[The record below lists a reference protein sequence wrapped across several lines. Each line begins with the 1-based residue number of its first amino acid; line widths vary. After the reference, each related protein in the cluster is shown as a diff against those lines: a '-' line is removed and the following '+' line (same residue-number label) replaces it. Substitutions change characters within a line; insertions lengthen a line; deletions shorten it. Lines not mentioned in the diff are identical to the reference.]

1 MLKERFF
8 DLGPGDVVAGADDHV
23 VGARLVVEVPV
34 PIAHVHVSGDVPAV
48 SNVGPLAVA
57 AKVAA
62 ARRPLDSQP
71 SALSIGH
78 RLSVLVLELRDVA
91 RPRQTRAAAVDLL

>member
-1 MLKERFF
+1 MLKALFS
-8 DLGPGDVVAGADDHV
+8 DLGPGDVVAGADYHV

-71 SALSIGH
+71 SELSIGH
-78 RLSVLVLELRDVA
+78 RLALLVLDLGDLA
-91 RPRQTRAAAVDLL
+91 PPRHPAPP